1 LPTIKV
7 NDINI
12 YYEIHGEGFPYVMI
26 SGSPCDVNWW
36 IPEQIE
42 APSKYFKTIIFD
54 NRGSGR
60 TDKSVMDYSIKMFA
74 DDTVGLMNALNIE
87 KAHVLGVSMGGMIAQ
102 EIALNYPERVEK
114 LVLCCTHC
122 GGSKQVY
129 PSNEIIQMMMTPRKM
144 TPEELVN
151 EILSLCF
158 TDDFFKN
165 NPDFIESYKQRILKI
180 PISLDSYQRQVSA
193 EMGFSTAM
201 RLKKIEAP
209 TLILHGTE
217 DVLVPPKNAEILA
230 KRIPGAKMIM
240 LDKTAHFLFQP
251 YPERVSIMIND
262 FLTEKIEIEA
272 H

>member
-1 LPTIKV
+1 MPTIKV

-60 TDKSVMDYSIKMFA
+60 TDKSVMDYSIKM
-74 DDTVGLMNALNIE
+74 
-87 KAHVLGVSMGGMIAQ
+87 IAQ

-158 TDDFFKN
+158 KDDFFKN